1 MASTFS
7 AGNFADSGKQVL
19 YVLFAIVTFQQKN
32 EIRNMILPIV
42 AYGHPVLRKIAPAIT
57 PEYPQLDKFIED
69 MWETMYASS
78 GVGLAA
84 PQVNKNI
91 RFFIVDTEQMFK
103 NMDEEETK
111 EYPDA
116 PGVKGVFINAR
127 MVELE
132 GDEWSYN
139 EGCLSIPKIREDIYR
154 SEIIT
159 LQYHDQHFEQHTQ
172 TFSGLSARVILHE
185 YDHIEGKL
193 FIDHISPLKRKL
205 MKGKLND
212 ISKGKV
218 SVDYKMLF
226 PG

>member
-1 MASTFS
+1 
-7 AGNFADSGKQVL
+7 
-19 YVLFAIVTFQQKN
+19 
-32 EIRNMILPIV
+32 MILPIV
-42 AYGHPVLRKIAPAIT
+42 AYGHPVLRKVAADIT
-57 PEYPQLDKFIED
+57 ADYTQLNKFIED
-69 MWETMYASS
+69 MWETMYASN

-91 RFFIVDTEQMFK
+91 RLFVMDTEQMFK
-103 NMDEEETK
+103 NMEEEEK
-111 EYPDA
+111 EEYPDV
-116 PGVKGVFINAR
+116 PGVKGVFINAHIA
-127 MVELE
+127 ELDGE
-132 GDEWSYN
+132 EWSYN

-154 SEIIT
+154 QESVT
-159 LQYHDQHFEQHTQ
+159 MQYVDENFEKHTK
-172 TFSGLSARVILHE
+172 TFTGLSARVILHE

-218 SVDYKMLF
+218 NVDYKMLF